1 MYMIYFFSNYIILLP
16 LYNVV
21 LFSIF
26 YAQFFFF
33 SEKMGQILR
42 LDNADAEDEEQ
53 IQVRLIDRM
62 AIRYV

>member
-1 MYMIYFFSNYIILLP
+1 MQYCFQFFMLN
-16 LYNVV
+16 
-21 LFSIF
+21 
-26 YAQFFFF
+26 FFF

-62 AIRYV
+62 AIRYVCSNFGCK

>member
-1 MYMIYFFSNYIILLP
+1 M
-16 LYNVV
+16 YNVV

-26 YAQFFFF
+26 YAQFFF

-62 AIRYV
+62 AIGYVIISAENNC